1 MGNARASIWRKSN
14 KYGSHAFFITKCQWG
29 ESGGNKGKMTGDIL
43 SLDNAAEN
51 FTAIIKKLAQEGNL
65 ASLTINITGAGS
77 DELLKLANQ
86 LGVKETIIIA
96 HSYNNQRL

>member
-1 MGNARASIWRKSN
+1 
-14 KYGSHAFFITKCQWG
+14 
-29 ESGGNKGKMTGDIL
+29 MTGDIL

-77 DELLKLANQ
+77 DELLELANQ
-86 LGVKETIIIA
+86 LGVKETTIIA

>member
-1 MGNARASIWRKSN
+1 
-14 KYGSHAFFITKCQWG
+14 
-29 ESGGNKGKMTGDIL
+29 MTGDIL

-65 ASLTINITGAGS
+65 VSLTINITGPSS

-86 LGVKETIIIA
+86 LGVKETTIIA

>member
-1 MGNARASIWRKSN
+1 
-14 KYGSHAFFITKCQWG
+14 
-29 ESGGNKGKMTGDIL
+29 MTGDIL

-86 LGVKETIIIA
+86 LGVKETTIIA